1 MSERRIKKQKGEKI
15 KVLTVFGTRPE
26 AVKMCPLARLLHSD
40 PRFEHKVL
48 VTAQHRELLDSV
60 LEIFRVVPDYDLN
73 LMRVGQTLAEIT
85 SGVIEG
91 VFGILGEYTP
101 DIVLVHGDTTTSF
114 AAALAAFYR
123 KVPVGH
129 VEAGLRTWDRYSPFP
144 EEMNRTLTARLATL
158 HFAPTNDS
166 KANLEREG
174 ITENVYVTGNTALD
188 AFSYTV
194 SESYTFKS
202 DALRDLLSRGGNE
215 KLVVM
220 TAHRRENLDGG
231 IASICRAVKRLAIAH
246 PELRFIY
253 PMHPNPAVRNAALPV
268 LQGLP
273 NVTLCEPVD
282 VTDMHNLLA
291 RAWLC
296 LTDSGGLQEEAP
308 SFGLPVLLLRS
319 ETERP
324 EAVRAGTV
332 EVVGTDE
339 DNVVAAVERLLYDTE
354 RYERMSRAKNPY
366 GDGHASERIVEIIHR
381 YFSEDAKNEVY

>member
-1 MSERRIKKQKGEKI
+1 MPVDRIKKQKGEKI

-26 AVKMCPLARLLHSD
+26 AIKMCPLARLLDAD
-40 PRFEHKVL
+40 PRFEPKVL

-60 LEIFRVVPDYDLN
+60 LDIFRVTPDYDLN
-73 LMRVGQTLAEIT
+73 LMRQGQTLAQIT

-91 VFGILGEYTP
+91 VYNILGEYTP

-123 KVPVGH
+123 KVAVGH

-144 EEMNRTLTARLATL
+144 EEMNRTLTGRLATL
-158 HFAPTNDS
+158 HFSPTEDS
-166 KANLEREG
+166 RENLAREG

-188 AFSYTV
+188 AFAYTV
-194 SESYTFKS
+194 SEDYTFKS
-202 DALRDLLSRGGNE
+202 EALQNLPRRGDSE
-215 KLVVM
+215 KLVVL

-231 IASICRAVKRLAIAH
+231 IASVCRAVKRLAGSH
-246 PELRFIY
+246 PELRFVY
-253 PMHPNPAVRNAALPV
+253 PMHPNPAVRGAVLPV
-268 LQGLP
+268 LSDIE

-339 DNVVAAVERLLYDTE
+339 NNVVAAVERLLFDRE
-354 RYERMSRAKNPY
+354 RYERMSSAKNPY
-366 GDGHASERIVEIIHR
+366 GDGHASERISDIIYR
-381 YFSEDAKNEVY
+381 YFTEDA